1 MKAISMQG
9 EIFPSIWCLDLFHSQ
24 KCWSEKSYD
33 LTVWGDKVFGDC
45 LSLLWFLNS
54 YFNSSIIFWNLSG
67 LPSGLRRQ
75 TQVQTCLTLI
85 DIECEFWSSTEGV
98 GSNATP
104 DILQTAACIR
114 VYAHRVA
121 NGENVVVE
129 YSTLYVITK
138 VNNSNN
144 DERGIN

>member
-1 MKAISMQG
+1 M
-9 EIFPSIWCLDLFHSQ
+9 
-24 KCWSEKSYD
+24 
-33 LTVWGDKVFGDC
+33 
-45 LSLLWFLNS
+45 
-54 YFNSSIIFWNLSG
+54 SG

-85 DIECEFWSSTEGV
+85 DIEWEFWSSTEGV